1 MWVIDS
7 GVQMYKIIEA
17 LVSRGETL
25 EYAED
30 ALEVMIAEVCLGGDN
45 VYNVLAVQ
53 GLEGLV
59 VTEELVEELYEL
71 WAMPCSIW
79 SKD

>member
-1 MWVIDS
+1 
-7 GVQMYKIIEA
+7 MYKIIEA

-45 VYNVLAVQ
+45 VYNALEVQ
-53 GLEGLV
+53 GLA
-59 VTEELVEELYEL
+59 VTEELAEELIEL
-71 WAMPCSIW
+71 CESALQHLE
-79 SKD
+79 

>member
-1 MWVIDS
+1 
-7 GVQMYKIIEA
+7 MYKIIEA

-53 GLEGLV
+53 GLA

-71 WAMPCSIW
+71 CGDALQHLE
-79 SKD
+79 

>member
-1 MWVIDS
+1 
-7 GVQMYKIIEA
+7 MYKIIEA

-30 ALEVMIAEVCLGGDN
+30 ALEVMIAEVCSEVCFGGDEA
-45 VYNVLAVQ
+45 YQVLAAQ
-53 GLEGLV
+53 GLT

-71 WAMPCSIW
+71 CGDALQHLE
-79 SKD
+79 

>member
-1 MWVIDS
+1 
-7 GVQMYKIIEA
+7 MYKIIEA

-30 ALEVMIAEVCLGGDN
+30 ALEVMIGEVCFGEDD

-53 GLEGLV
+53 GLV
-59 VTEELVEELYEL
+59 VTAELVEELYEL
-71 WAMPCSIW
+71 CGDALQHLE
-79 SKD
+79 

>member
-1 MWVIDS
+1 
-7 GVQMYKIIEA
+7 MYKIIEA

-45 VYNVLAVQ
+45 VNNVLAVQ
-53 GLEGLV
+53 GLA
-59 VTEELVEELYEL
+59 VTEELYEL
-71 WAMPCSIW
+71 CDDALQHLE
-79 SKD
+79 

>member
-1 MWVIDS
+1 
-7 GVQMYKIIEA
+7 MYKIIEA

-30 ALEVMIAEVCLGGDN
+30 ALEVMIAEVCLGGDT
-45 VYNVLAVQ
+45 VYNALEVQ
-53 GLEGLV
+53 GLT

-71 WAMPCSIW
+71 CGDALQHLE
-79 SKD
+79 